1 MSAADAR
8 TTFLRWL
15 VARNTER
22 GGLTELRDAHGR
34 WATLLASDAYGV
46 EELGSVSGLRVRLH
60 AVGGRARHEPSLHF
74 RTRRPRS
81 LDVLI
86 PDLMLAEQGSGP
98 TLWTIRRRA
107 RLVHVPPRLT
117 LDPDDWIELDNVRA
131 FELHSPAVATR
142 LTAALRAA

>member
-1 MSAADAR
+1 
-8 TTFLRWL
+8 
-15 VARNTER
+15 
-22 GGLTELRDAHGR
+22 
-34 WATLLASDAYGV
+34 
-46 EELGSVSGLRVRLH
+46 
-60 AVGGRARHEPSLHF
+60 
-74 RTRRPRS
+74 
-81 LDVLI
+81 
-86 PDLMLAEQGSGP
+86 MLAEQGSGP